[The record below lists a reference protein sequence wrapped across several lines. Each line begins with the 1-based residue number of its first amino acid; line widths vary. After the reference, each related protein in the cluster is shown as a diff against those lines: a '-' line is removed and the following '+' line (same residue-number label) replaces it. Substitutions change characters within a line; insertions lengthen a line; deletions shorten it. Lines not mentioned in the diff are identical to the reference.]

1 MGRKRRTASASP
13 PAGAAAIAEPPSLLV
28 DSAHSWLP
36 STFCAL
42 SGFTCGILEWRVGH
56 GASLSRPEVQRHHAT
71 PGCLY
76 FLHTSNIKI
85 SIVFWLL
92 SRGHLRQCTVRL
104 YLHEPEA
111 RSVSHLCAHPTCCC
125 ALCPCN

>member
-42 SGFTCGILEWRVGH
+42 SGFTCGILEWRFEH
-56 GASLSRPEVQRHHAT
+56 GASLCRPEVQRHGA
-71 PGCLY
+71 
-76 FLHTSNIKI
+76 LHILRTSNIKI
-85 SIVFWLL
+85 RIFYYFHFTLL
-92 SRGHLRQCTVRL
+92 SRGHLRQFTVRL
-104 YLHEPEA
+104 YLYEPQA
-111 RSVSHLCAHPTCCC
+111 RSVSHL
-125 ALCPCN
+125 